1 MTRGRNIK
9 ILETPNFWQSLTIQ
23 LPQNKFIDKKC
34 IQNNIKNEL
43 FENKFESSFKPK
55 YNLKL
60 IEKS

>member
-1 MTRGRNIK
+1 MTRGKKIK

-23 LPQNKFIDKKC
+23 APQNKFIDKKC

-43 FENKFESSFKPK
+43 FENKSEISSNPK